1 MNTSRVTFAAL
12 DLTPNVGNNP
22 VPIAL
27 FFISAYL
34 ASTPPGSPPGIE
46 PAPVAAVAPASPAS
60 PLDALLARHLGKTRS
75 EVLQARGVP
84 KERSAW
90 LERRRRRANPFAET
104 AE

>member
-1 MNTSRVTFAAL
+1 MSSEEGVEDTFRKRQKTEFEK
-12 DLTPNVGNNP
+12 TPRR
-22 VPIAL
+22 AKY
-27 FFISAYL
+27 SAK
-34 ASTPPGSPPGIE
+34 APAIFDPPPGIE